1 MMPVMVPALVIILS
15 FQLVGEVASRALALP
30 LPGPVVGLVLL
41 LAAFRLWPPLAEH
54 LRGVIGGLLGH
65 LSLFFVPAGVGV
77 VAHLP
82 LLRDQAAAVVLAVAG
97 STLLALA
104 AGAWAFVAVA
114 RLTGNDDAGGQDA
127 G

>member
-1 MMPVMVPALVIILS
+1 MVQALVIILG
-15 FQLVGEVASRALALP
+15 FQLVGEVISRGLDLP

-41 LAAFRLWPPLAEH
+41 LAAFRLWSSLAER
-54 LRGVIGGLLGH
+54 LRSVIGGLLGH

-77 VAHLP
+77 IAHMT
-82 LLRDQAAAVVLAVAG
+82 LLKEHGAGLALAIAG

-114 RLTGNDDAGGQDA
+114 RLTGNEDGG
-127 G
+127 